1 MFAATDISLISLIE
15 NKQVIYTV
23 VDYMDTYNTELVNE
37 RVYIQAVRDLIQTKT
52 KKTDKQRLAKIFDLD
67 NLLSAG
73 LIIEIDKTSR
83 NILFHSAVI
92 EVFRLFDSKRLKELS
107 NADLQ
112 DLSARL
118 DNARENLL
126 THISTDAH
134 VSGMQDLEEQI
145 EMVFLLLSDIS
156 SKLQTNTRS
165 LQSKAWHLAE
175 IIDANNELTVL
186 EDVKQKHQ
194 TLAEVQKIYHRN
206 ILPMLEFLNEY
217 EHMKGGLSPLKKISA
232 IHDIFDDFSYL
243 DEAYR
248 VQQYKIGI
256 TTHYKTIEEISHLL
270 ERYSNQAILHRK
282 QYNAI
287 EKAYQSLVESAAV
300 LSDGK
305 LNTHFFKD
313 DDIIFNVSY
322 PFFGIKHHRS
332 AQKSLINWA
341 DINHHAY
348 LEEYLL
354 NAQQRRLDEAV
365 TADAK
370 KLSKQDGVFER
381 WQENQRKSELKQ
393 FTHNLHFEQTVDD
406 IYLEIY
412 KRMIQQLSH
421 VNLSEILFVSKQL
434 QFKMN
439 ITYQVYFE
447 QPQLTLTH
455 HLKHPVPHQKQ
466 NKIQKLT
473 YWRRELII

>member
-1 MFAATDISLISLIE
+1 MFASTDISLISLIE
-15 NKQVIYTV
+15 NKQVIYAV

-37 RVYIQAVRDLIQTKT
+37 TVYIQAVRDLIQSKT
-52 KKTDKQRLAKIFDLD
+52 KKTEKQRLTKTFDLN

-92 EVFRLFDSKRLKELS
+92 EVFRLFDSKRLRELT

-126 THISTDAH
+126 THISAATNT
-134 VSGMQDLEEQI
+134 SGRQDLDEQI

-165 LQSKAWHLAE
+165 LQSKAKHLAE
-175 IIDANNELTVL
+175 IIDASNDLTAL

-217 EHMKGGLSPLKKISA
+217 ERMKGGLSPLKKISA
-232 IHDIFDDFSYL
+232 IHDIFDNFSYL

-248 VQQYKIGI
+248 VQQYKISI

-270 ERYSNQAILHRK
+270 ERYSNQEILHRK

-287 EKAYQSLVESAAV
+287 EKAYQSLVESVAV

-313 DDIIFNVSY
+313 DDIIFNLSY
-322 PFFGIKHHRS
+322 PFSGIKHHRA
-332 AQKSLINWA
+332 AQKGLINWA
-341 DINHHAY
+341 DIDNQAY

-354 NAQQRRLDEAV
+354 NAQQRRLDEAI
-365 TADAK
+365 TADART
-370 KLSKQDGVFER
+370 LSKQEGTFER
-381 WQENQRKSELKQ
+381 WQENQRKSELDQ
-393 FTHNLHFEQTVDD
+393 FTQKLHFEQSVDD

-412 KRMIQQLSH
+412 NRMMQQLSH

-439 ITYQVYFE
+439 ITYQVHFE
-447 QPQLTLTH
+447 QPQLVLNH
-455 HLKHPVPHQKQ
+455 QLKHPDRYQKHEC
-466 NKIQKLT
+466 IQKLT
-473 YWRRELII
+473 YWRRELVI